1 MDRQKKRDE
10 LVFLKDILE
19 CIEKIEEY
27 VSNLTEKEIEEI
39 INEMLCSICQQKI
52 DLSFMAILLK

>member
-1 MDRQKKRDE
+1 M
-10 LVFLKDILE
+10 VFLKDILE

-39 INEMLCSICQQKI
+39 INEML
-52 DLSFMAILLK
+52 